1 MYFSSFVIVLIVSL
15 SLQHTEGKYTKFQY
29 SDCGSSDVTIHTI
42 AVEPMPLNYPGTMNI
57 TISSTLKRP
66 IGK

>member
-29 SDCGSSDVTIHTI
+29 RDCGSSDVTIHTI